1 MPLAVK
7 QSTRSCNSCRAP
19 LLADSRRCRWLHLP
33 LTSKLAKIYGTGHG
47 IVDLWNRHDWK
58 APHTHKIVQN
68 NMPTLSY
75 ATSYLTSVKR
85 CSKGEGTAG
94 LFGHFGLYAV
104 NNRQMLTASVE
115 YTDKQH
121 YGCTKLP
128 QSGTQGSNGSSH
140 PWHSV
145 CVYIQQSFTS
155 TAVKNHTKH
164 KSSNRF

>member
-1 MPLAVK
+1 
-7 QSTRSCNSCRAP
+7 
-19 LLADSRRCRWLHLP
+19 
-33 LTSKLAKIYGTGHG
+33 
-47 IVDLWNRHDWK
+47 
-58 APHTHKIVQN
+58 
-68 NMPTLSY
+68 MPTLSY

-155 TAVKNHTKH
+155 TAVKIIPNTRAATDSDQEAVHAIFSLSDRNKKCSQTSCSLHMTSQMLKL
-164 KSSNRF
+164 N